1 MNKNEL
7 RPIKY
12 YDRKNQFEKIDTS
25 KMKDGWLLETIK
37 RQKMFSFSPD
47 EVCIAIIED
56 IDGIVREVL
65 LTDLIFQDRS
75 K

>member
-7 RPIKY
+7 RPIRY
-12 YDRKNQFEKIDTS
+12 FIRENQFERIDTN

-37 RQKMFSFSPD
+37 RQRMLSVFPD

-56 IDGIVREVL
+56 ADGIVREVL